1 MGLVQPLSEAGRC
14 WLLCYSVPVSL
25 LVTMWLPYLQ
35 HHLHFPGRRKG
46 RAKGKETDAQGGSP
60 SSKVLSQKACP
71 HLCLRLAG
79 RPTCYEAGKWVIVT
93 LSKGGAVGRELDGP
107 SQVRLS
113 QSHPALRASF
123 TEHTSH
129 HLSSFKAPLCS
140 GSWTRWC
147 KYTSQTL
154 ALAALSFREDTAV
167 GLSWGHSSLLAGRQS
182 ASRVTLRAWHPVRTS
197 ARGHRGITEP
207 RVVPSPGGGLL
218 VGAMDFPRKASFR
231 ELGAGGE
238 QSPRSCDRAAS
249 SSGCEWGV
257 DRVSPVSQG
266 L

>member
-60 SSKVLSQKACP
+60 SSKVLSQKACR

-107 SQVRLS
+107 SQARLS
-113 QSHPALRASF
+113 QSHPALRASL

-154 ALAALSFREDTAV
+154 ALAALSFREDTAPRR
-167 GLSWGHSSLLAGRQS
+167 GHCCGAVLGALQPAGRETECLTS
-182 ASRVTLRAWHPVRTS
+182 HPTGLAPRPHLCARAQ
-197 ARGHRGITEP
+197 GHHRAQ
-207 RVVPSPGGGLL
+207 GG
-218 VGAMDFPRKASFR
+218 AFPRGRAFGRSHGFSQ
-231 ELGAGGE
+231 ESLIPGAGSWRGAVPTILR
-238 QSPRSCDRAAS
+238 QGRLF
-249 SSGCEWGV
+249 V
-257 DRVSPVSQG
+257 RV
-266 L
+266 